1 MIRFATL
8 LAAVLLAAPTH
19 AATLEVGPGRAFTTP
34 AAAAQAA
41 QDGDTIAIDPGEYY
55 SCAIWT
61 HNRLTIVG
69 AGPTTGPGVVITDT
83 TCQGKALFIVQ
94 GSDTTIRNITF
105 ARARVAD
112 RNGAGIR
119 AEGRGLTV
127 ESSRFLN
134 NQIGL
139 LGGDQPASTVRV
151 LDCTFSG
158 NGVRDTGPPA
168 PALSVGAIAILHVE
182 ASRFENSQGGA
193 HILSAANR
201 TELATNRIEDGEAG
215 VRDALVVLTNGGSL
229 AMTDN
234 LLRRGPNTARINA
247 AVHAYPGPAGV
258 LELRRNTLRN
268 ASARPAAL
276 LLDWSHGTAVFAA
289 NMLDRGDVES
299 SSDGSWR
306 YQAITAA
313 RDLYANVRHLV
324 GAELRALQRLV
335 R

>member
-1 MIRFATL
+1 MTDKRP
-8 LAAVLLAAPTH
+8 AAVLLALLLAAPAH
-19 AATLEVGPGRAFTTP
+19 AAILEVGPTRAFATP

-41 QDGDTIAIDPGEYY
+41 QDGDTIVLDPGEYY

-69 AGPTTGPGVVITDT
+69 AGPGVVITDT
-83 TCQGKALFIVQ
+83 TCQGKALFLVQ
-94 GSDTTIRNITF
+94 GNDTTIRNITF

-127 ESSRFLN
+127 ESSSFLN

-139 LGGDQPASTVRV
+139 LGGDAPASTVRV
-151 LDCTFSG
+151 VDCTFSG
-158 NGVRDTGPPA
+158 NGVRDIGSPA

-182 ASRFENSQGGA
+182 ASRFEGSLGGA
-193 HILSAANR
+193 HIFSAANR
-201 TELATNRIEDGEAG
+201 TELAANRIEDGEAG
-215 VRDALVVLTNGGSL
+215 VRDALVVLANGGSL

-234 LLRRGPNTARINA
+234 LLRRGPNAARVNA

-258 LELRRNTLRN
+258 LELSRNTLRN

-276 LLDWSHGTAVFAA
+276 LLNWSRGTAVFAA
-289 NMLDRGDVES
+289 NVLDRGDSES
-299 SSDGSWR
+299 SSEGSWR
-306 YQAITAA
+306 HQAIAAA
-313 RDLYANVRHLV
+313 RDLYANARHLA
-324 GAELRALQRLV
+324 GTELRALQRIL